1 MMIAMIFT
9 LVTVGPIETR
19 ADESYHYGTL
29 YFKGD
34 GKLYTDYD
42 CTEEF
47 TEGKGTTW
55 NASGNILTLS
65 GFTVEGWDETL
76 HLFSDT
82 TIVLTAGT
90 TNKISSSGYGY
101 YIDKS
106 DPDAY
111 YGDTIIGYNL
121 YAEGNL
127 TIQGKGSLTLERTYN
142 DELQFVKGGDV
153 LRVYGDLTINDGTIE
168 LKSAKGSSMLAS
180 NCVICKNTVKLTG
193 GNVTTT
199 GSGSKTIDTDKFEM
213 TGGTLNADVSASE
226 FKMTGGTLN
235 ATAGDVLWSSYA
247 TGLYVGDAVVSGGT
261 ITAKAGTASNANG
274 IIVGT
279 SLIISGG
286 TVNAYGGEGTKE
298 YYGMK
303 SYGNI
308 TVSGK
313 GKLNLYGNQNASAYE
328 ALYVEDDTAVFTIS
342 DSAIVTADS
351 SIKTDNTLI
360 VSGSAVLQ
368 AKGAITA
375 ANGITAPRA
384 TGAKETFVSGTTTTL
399 TQAGTDSLVL
409 GIDTVEPFTDVKIAS
424 WYADA
429 VKYVYSRGIMN
440 GTTKTTFAPAENI
453 TRAQL
458 VVMLWNMEGHPNV
471 TVSTKP
477 YKDVA
482 VNKYYSKAVQWAK
495 NNKIVSGYKN
505 GNFGTGDS
513 ITRQDAT
520 VILMNY
526 VKYKKLN
533 TTTNGTKYTACT
545 DYKKVSG
552 YAVNAIEWAYERNLI
567 GSNGT
572 LNPKGNITRAEAASM
587 LQRLLLYYKI

>member
-1 MMIAMIFT
+1 
-9 LVTVGPIETR
+9 
-19 ADESYHYGTL
+19 
-29 YFKGD
+29 
-34 GKLYTDYD
+34 
-42 CTEEF
+42 
-47 TEGKGTTW
+47 
-55 NASGNILTLS
+55 
-65 GFTVEGWDETL
+65 
-76 HLFSDT
+76 
-82 TIVLTAGT
+82 
-90 TNKISSSGYGY
+90 
-101 YIDKS
+101 
-106 DPDAY
+106 
-111 YGDTIIGYNL
+111 
-121 YAEGNL
+121 
-127 TIQGKGSLTLERTYN
+127 
-142 DELQFVKGGDV
+142 
-153 LRVYGDLTINDGTIE
+153 
-168 LKSAKGSSMLAS
+168 
-180 NCVICKNTVKLTG
+180 
-193 GNVTTT
+193 
-199 GSGSKTIDTDKFEM
+199 M
-213 TGGTLNADVSASE
+213 TGGTLNAIGGDDVQYSFGLIAYDSA
-226 FKMTGGTLN
+226 
-235 ATAGDVLWSSYA
+235 VI
-247 TGLYVGDAVVSGGT
+247 SGGT
-261 ITAKAGTASNANG
+261 INATSGRANWSKTIEFYGSTEITGGTIVSKAGEGVGVDEKGVSCGMLFDGDTVIKNGTIVSTAGTADGYALGIWCDESVTINISGGSITAKGGTAPVANG
-274 IIVGT
+274 INAIGT
-279 SLIISGG
+279 INISGG
-286 TVNAYGGEGTKE
+286 TVNAYGGKGTKE
-298 YYGMK
+298 YYGLWAGK
-303 SYGNI
+303 DVKI
-308 TVSGK
+308 SGK
-313 GKLNLYGNQNASAYE
+313 GKLNLYGNKNASAKA
-328 ALYVEDDTAVFTIS
+328 ALYVENDTAVFKIS

-360 VSGSAVLQ
+360 VSGSAVVQ
-368 AKGAITA
+368 AKGVITA
-375 ANGITAPRA
+375 AKGITAPRA